1 MGLRTPT
8 FSELVG
14 DEDEFFASYFTQR
27 PLFRPGALAG
37 DMSEILSVADMDD
50 IVHQEGLRSSLFR
63 MLGRGVLATGPA
75 LTRRL
80 DLRREGQSFEDAPD
94 PEKIYAHY
102 RSGKTLIHAGLNHT
116 RPNLRKLCA
125 ILTEKFAAPSE
136 AVAFLTPAGTQAGTV
151 HSDPSD
157 VYIIQLAGSKHWQ
170 VWPTLE
176 TRRMGE
182 DREYPRSEL
191 AEPILDVELR
201 PGDVLYLPY
210 GTPHVAAAR
219 EQTSLHLTMVALTP
233 TWSRLLA
240 QVTEIL
246 LDEDEDFGSVP
257 YLGAA
262 PVSLDAAMREKL
274 NVLTARLDR
283 LETAPALRRVVDAGR
298 AYTGV
303 AQGSYFQEMAAVDGI
318 DADTKVSSVP
328 DSTTFHD
335 VTDGVG
341 QVTINGN
348 RIKLPE
354 GAAAALRSANGG
366 APLRAGDFLSGRGQA
381 ESLSMVKQ
389 LIRLGALR
397 ILDDTAHA

>member
-8 FSELVG
+8 FGELVG
-14 DEDEFFASYFTQR
+14 DEDEFFATYFTQR

-37 DMSEILSVADMDD
+37 DMSEILCISDMDD

-80 DLRREGQSFEDAPD
+80 DLRREGTAFDDAPD
-94 PEKIYAHY
+94 ADKIYAHF

-116 RPNLRKLCA
+116 RPNLRKLCG

-136 AVAFLTPAGTQAGTV
+136 AVAFLTPAGTQAGTA

-157 VYIIQLAGSKHWQ
+157 VYVIQLAGSKHWQ
-170 VWPTLE
+170 VWPTPE
-176 TRRMGE
+176 KRRAGV
-182 DREYPRSEL
+182 DREHLLPEL
-191 AEPILDVELR
+191 GAPMLDVVLR

-210 GTPHVAAAR
+210 GTPHVAAAK
-219 EQTSLHLTMVALTP
+219 EQTSLHLTVVALTP
-233 TWSRLLA
+233 TWSQLLA
-240 QVTEIL
+240 QVLENV
-246 LDEDEDFGSVP
+246 LDNDEDFWSVP
-257 YLGAA
+257 NLGEA
-262 PVSLDAAMREKL
+262 PASLDAAMREKL
-274 NVLTARLDR
+274 AALTARLGGLDTR
-283 LETAPALRRVVDAGR
+283 PALRRVADAGR
-298 AYTGV
+298 AYAGV
-303 AQGSYFQEMAAVDGI
+303 VQGSYFQEMAAVDQL
-318 DADTKVSSVP
+318 DTDTKVSNVP

-335 VTDGVG
+335 VTDGAG

-348 RIKLPE
+348 RITMPE
-354 GAAAALRSANGG
+354 SGAAALRAANEGT
-366 APLRAGDFLSGRGQA
+366 PFRVGDFLPGRDPQ

-397 ILDDTAHA
+397 VVGDAAHA